1 MSCRRLVGA
10 VALAVAMCL
19 VVAACVEEADVP
31 SGNAGSGEQTGASDS
46 TGSDSAA
53 SDSTASDSAAS
64 DSTASDSTGSDSA
77 GSDSTGASEESAATT
92 APSSDSAAAA
102 GPLTASDR
110 GVTETTIL
118 LGVPAIDVA
127 TLIDLGILGESGLDE
142 RAAWESAAANV
153 NERGGVHGRMLELV
167 FVNYLPL
174 GQAQADAACVELV
187 EDNEV
192 FAALGTLLVPEG
204 VLCYTELNGTPFVGI
219 SGSLTD
225 ETLERSVEVALSTD
239 PSVSDLH
246 RAMFDYAESEGVLE
260 RPVAVHGQDQ
270 RTVERAVRELGA
282 RGADVVSI
290 TTVSAPATDVQARV
304 AEFEV
309 IFARWR
315 SDGAEAVINVGTS
328 LDLVA
333 AMGRQEFYID
343 VFGSEGG
350 AQSYQADE
358 EREFEAMRHLTM
370 VAGAAPVGDGHE
382 PTRRCEQAWDRR
394 HPDLLL
400 TDTPEQQFPV
410 TATCAAIE
418 MFAAVAEAAGPELT
432 HESFKAAVGAA
443 DGVDLPLI
451 GPARLGGERRS
462 APTHTNIVQFD
473 EQQRLFVPVGRWPVG

>member
-1 MSCRRLVGA
+1 MSRRRLVGA

-19 VVAACVEEADVP
+19 VGAACVEEADVP
-31 SGNAGSGEQTGASDS
+31 SGNAGSGDSSGSDS
-46 TGSDSAA
+46 TGSDSTG
-53 SDSTASDSAAS
+53 SGSSG
-64 DSTASDSTGSDSA
+64 SDSTGSDSS
-77 GSDSTGASEESAATT
+77 GSASSGSGSTGASEEQSVATT

-127 TLIDLGILGESGLDE
+127 MLTDLGILGESGLDE

-167 FVNYLPL
+167 FVDYLPL

-204 VLCYTELNGTPFVGI
+204 VLCYTELNGTPFVGF

-246 RAMFDYAESEGVLE
+246 LAMFDYAESEGVLE

-270 RTVERAVRELGA
+270 RTVERAVRELGVL
-282 RGADVVSI
+282 GADVVSI

-328 LDLVA
+328 LDLLA

-343 VFGSEGG
+343 VYGSEGG

-370 VAGAAPVGDGHE
+370 VAGAAPVGEDHE

-400 TDTPEQQFPV
+400 ADTPEQQFPV

-418 MFAAVAEAAGPELT
+418 MFAAVADAAGPELT